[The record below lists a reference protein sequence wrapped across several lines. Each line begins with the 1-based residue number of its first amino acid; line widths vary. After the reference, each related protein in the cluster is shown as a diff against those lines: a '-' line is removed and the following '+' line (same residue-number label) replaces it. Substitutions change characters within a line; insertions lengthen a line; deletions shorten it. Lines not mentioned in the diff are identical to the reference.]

1 MGCEIRRA
9 LPSVGERCVGEIR
22 GAQYLPESL
31 TEAQRRRQAS
41 GVSWA
46 DGTTL
51 WKQKIGT
58 GVASGWWV
66 AFIF

>member
-1 MGCEIRRA
+1 MGCEIHRA
-9 LPSVGERCVGEIR
+9 LPSVGERRVR
-22 GAQYLPESL
+22 GITGARYLPESL

-58 GVASGWWV
+58 GVASGWWM
-66 AFIF
+66 ACIF